1 MSWHF
6 LQEQEAA
13 SWAEPFLDGAPAA
26 LLKLMPTPE
35 VCCSPGSVTDCC
47 QPSRSGTTCE
57 PSTAV
62 RGTAELTLC
71 LEASHAKTLA
81 RTEAAPDSKG
91 SDLDSGAKWQGSL
104 AKYDRVSRL
113 WRTAQ
118 FSLLADSEG
127 FSETWPKWGS
137 MRGGVAFLRRRSE
150 RLTSGNGSG
159 FALGLVRKPTHSVP
173 TPTASDHIQR
183 KCTNGLF
190 NPETNKAMNL
200 NRLLGGVPNPDWS
213 EWLMGWPI
221 RWTDLR
227 PLATARFR
235 EWQQQHGG
243 F

>member
-6 LQEQEAA
+6 LQGQEAA
-13 SWAEPFLDGAPAA
+13 SWAGTCLDGAPAA
-26 LLKLMPTPE
+26 LLKLIPTPE
-35 VCCSPGSVTDCC
+35 ECYLLANGTDCC
-47 QPSRSGTTCE
+47 RTFQSGTTCE
-57 PSTAV
+57 PSTASL
-62 RGTAELTLC
+62 GAGMSMSLAG
-71 LEASHAKTLA
+71 ASPAKTLA

-91 SDLDSGAKWQGSL
+91 NDLDYGAKWQGSL

-118 FSLLADSEG
+118 CSLLADSEE

-137 MRGGVAFLRRRSE
+137 MLGGVAFLRHKPAH
-150 RLTSGNGSG
+150 LTNGKGSG

-190 NPETNKAMNL
+190 NPETNKAVNL

-221 RWTDLR
+221 KWTDLG
-227 PLATARFR
+227 PLEMGRFHLWLR
-235 EWQQQHGG
+235 LHGG